1 MNKWNQTNKNMKK
14 SEVKLL
20 KNKFKSIE
28 LLNSEGCILK
38 AFKTNEG
45 FMLLDE
51 HRELIAILNDKQ
63 MFNYTRGMLSLVDS
77 KGKDL
82 TYTIYSGGMKPDLR
96 QLDEFIGVDTSK
108 FSY

>member
-1 MNKWNQTNKNMKK
+1 MKK

-38 AFKTNEG
+38 AFKTHEG

-51 HRELIAILNDKQ
+51 YSELIAILTDKQ
-63 MFNYTRGMLSLVDS
+63 MFNYTRGELKIVDS
-77 KGKDL
+77 TDRDL
-82 TYTIYSGGMKPDLR
+82 TYSIYPGSMKPDL
-96 QLDEFIGVDTSK
+96 QKLDEFIGVDTTK
-108 FSY
+108 FTY

>member
-1 MNKWNQTNKNMKK
+1 MKK

-38 AFKTNEG
+38 AFKTQEG

-51 HRELIAILNDKQ
+51 YSELIAILTDKQ
-63 MFNYTRGMLSLVDS
+63 MFRSRHN
-77 KGKDL
+77 
-82 TYTIYSGGMKPDLR
+82 
-96 QLDEFIGVDTSK
+96 
-108 FSY
+108 